1 MSNEQ
6 YFQIDVLEDKQV
18 VESHLLICE
27 NESSDELQAIVRDYA
42 RLDTNSNSDILPLR
56 EFVEKCQC
64 RDYWCRLESLLPELG
79 YWWAYIEMGDSVEV
93 THREVTIG

>member
-27 NESSDELQAIVRDYA
+27 NESSDDQAIVRDYA
-42 RLDTNSNSDILPLR
+42 RLDINFNSDILPLR
-56 EFVEKCQC
+56 EYVEKCQY

-79 YWWAYIEMGDSVEV
+79 YWAAQMGDSVEV